1 LLGAV
6 GVIIGLYVVLWGK
19 AKDLEMIKQE
29 AVPELQHDRAKI
41 VQVLIHESS
50 EKSSSKVDME
60 EPLLSRKSSD
70 VDETNMNKNL
80 C

>member
-19 AKDLEMIKQE
+19 AKDLEMIKHE

-41 VQVLIHESS
+41 VRVLIHESS
-50 EKSSSKVDME
+50 ENSGSKVDVE

-70 VDETNMNKNL
+70 VDKTKMNQK
-80 C
+80 

>member
-1 LLGAV
+1 M
-6 GVIIGLYVVLWGK
+6 IIGLYVVLWGK

-29 AVPELQHDRAKI
+29 AVPELQHDQAKI

-50 EKSSSKVDME
+50 EKRTSEVDME

-70 VDETNMNKNL
+70 VDETNMNQK
-80 C
+80 